1 MRRTSVKNRFTYNLY
16 SRAASDGRSIVYVR
30 FIDTETGEIV
40 ATRSTGKETEKAAKP
55 RIAQFL
61 AELDL
66 KAMAKAKDKARAA
79 DRDDDER
86 LSSLPVFAFV
96 DWFWSE
102 DSYYIA
108 ERKDAGRALAQEYV
122 ETSRGYVNSTIK
134 NFEPFK
140 VTLLKDVRI
149 TEIEAF
155 VRKLRKAGKS
165 RDVIKRNLDAL
176 RTPISWAQ
184 SRGLVG
190 SAFNF
195 KAIVLPKKTNR
206 ERGILSEEEIRK
218 IVALPYASAWSDGTD
233 KVQVSVRPRPRLKG
247 KDSHEGPPMLD
258 MRQKAAILLALFA
271 GLRRGEIRGLRWGDL
286 DLETKQIEVLHNY
299 VRFDGDK
306 APKKDSTGVLPLAP
320 ELEPVLKDLKTLS
333 TKLGYSKPKDFVL
346 PGASRDSPVS
356 DITIRRGWERA
367 LEAIGIDEEQRKLR
381 NLVLHGARHAYTT
394 RLIDSGELTPAEVA
408 KLTRHKDLTMLSR
421 YGGHLQTETL
431 EKGRRALSMK
441 KPKEDNHGKGK
452 TNSRR

>member
-1 MRRTSVKNRFTYNLY
+1 MRRAGSKNRFTYNLY
-16 SRAASDGRSIVYVR
+16 SRAVSNDRSIVYVR

-55 RIAQFL
+55 KIAALL

-79 DRDDDER
+79 DLHDDER
-86 LSSLPVFAFV
+86 LAGMTVFEFV

-102 DSYYIA
+102 GSYYIT
-108 ERKDAGRALAQEYV
+108 ERKDAGRALAHEYV
-122 ETSRGYVNSTIK
+122 ETSRNYVKTTIK
-134 NFEPFK
+134 NFEQFR
-140 VTLLKDVRI
+140 VTILKEVHI
-149 TEIEAF
+149 TEVEAF
-155 VRKLRKAGKS
+155 VRKLRRAGKS
-165 RDVIKRNLDAL
+165 RDVVKRNIDAL
-176 RTPISWAQ
+176 RTPINWAQ
-184 SRGLVG
+184 SRGLVD

-195 KAIVLPKKTNR
+195 KAIVLPKKTSR

-218 IVALPYASAWSDGTD
+218 IVALPYASAWNEDKD
-233 KVQVSVRPRPRLKG
+233 KVQMSVRPRPRLKA
-247 KDSHEGPPMLD
+247 KESHKGPPMLD

-286 DLETKQIEVLHNY
+286 DLETKQIDVLHNY

-320 ELEPVLKDLKTLS
+320 ELEPVLKDLRTLS
-333 TKLGYSKPKDFVL
+333 SKLKYDKPKDFVL
-346 PGASRDSPVS
+346 PGADRDSPIS

-367 LEAIGIDEEQRKLR
+367 LEAIGIDEEKRKLR

-421 YGGHLQTETL
+421 YGGHLQPETL
-431 EKGRRALSMK
+431 ERGRRALAMR
-441 KPKEDNHGKGK
+441 KPKEDTHG
-452 TNSRR
+452 